1 MFRAKN
7 DTLEIKITQQT
18 EFHSLIPFRVICP
31 PEHVSRGLGCFCV
44 IRMWT
49 IDRHRPFSFTHIHHL
64 MTMPPS
70 RFHPPPYSYAHR
82 STASIISISLL
93 FLVTVGVGIE
103 GFFVSVPTIPLA
115 TSANECHWSTTSST
129 ALFVGSSSI
138 VTRYVDDDGSD
149 TADTAPE
156 RDASS
161 QPTTPTNDI
170 RSAIRSLMT
179 WNGPPIKIDDTN
191 LLLYDTILLT
201 NLSVSISFFVVH
213 RLNYYFVPSSLNEGA
228 VLSLCWIIAG
238 LANGSFL
245 YSAVDGHY
253 DPRDE
258 DYASKGGPKAAG
270 LLAVSTFVSA
280 SSLRIV
286 FALLFA
292 MLDHRPVGSGG
303 EELIPLEIPFGLF
316 LMSAWRT
323 LHAEQT
329 TR

>member
-1 MFRAKN
+1 
-7 DTLEIKITQQT
+7 
-18 EFHSLIPFRVICP
+18 
-31 PEHVSRGLGCFCV
+31 
-44 IRMWT
+44 
-49 IDRHRPFSFTHIHHL
+49 
-64 MTMPPS
+64 MPPS
-70 RFHPPPYSYAHR
+70 RFHQPPYARR
-82 STASIISISLL
+82 STASIISLL
-93 FLVTVGVGIE
+93 LIVTVGTE
-103 GFFVSVPTIPLA
+103 GFFVTVPTIPLRA
-115 TSANECHWSTTSST
+115 TFTLVNEATLDCHWSKSST
-129 ALFVGSSSI
+129 ALFVGSTSSI

-149 TADTAPE
+149 TADTTPE
-156 RDASS
+156 RDDSSQS

-170 RSAIRSLMT
+170 RSAIRSLMI

-213 RLNYYFVPSSLNEGA
+213 RLNYYFVPSSLNEWA

-258 DYASKGGPKAAG
+258 DYVSKGGPKAAG

-286 FALLFA
+286 FALLLA

-303 EELIPLEIPFGLF
+303 EELIPLEIPFGLV

-323 LHAEQT
+323 LHADQT
-329 TR
+329 IR

>member
-1 MFRAKN
+1 M
-7 DTLEIKITQQT
+7 
-18 EFHSLIPFRVICP
+18 
-31 PEHVSRGLGCFCV
+31 
-44 IRMWT
+44 
-49 IDRHRPFSFTHIHHL
+49 
-64 MTMPPS
+64 
-70 RFHPPPYSYAHR
+70 
-82 STASIISISLL
+82 
-93 FLVTVGVGIE
+93 
-103 GFFVSVPTIPLA
+103 SVPTIPLA

-129 ALFVGSSSI
+129 ALFVASSSI

-149 TADTAPE
+149 TADTTPE

-170 RSAIRSLMT
+170 RSAIRSLMI

-253 DPRDE
+253 DPRDD
-258 DYASKGGPKAAG
+258 DYVSKGGPKAAG

-286 FALLFA
+286 FALLLA

-303 EELIPLEIPFGLF
+303 EELIALEIPCGLV

-323 LHAEQT
+323 LHADQT
-329 TR
+329 IR